1 MPQST
6 PASRPARPR
15 DAASLLIWRAQA
27 QGLEV
32 LMGRRGSRA
41 RFVPGVYVFPGGVL
55 EPRDRMVSA
64 RLGAHPFSL
73 SPGLDGNPSL
83 ARALAC
89 AAVREVHEE
98 TGLQLR
104 ASVLANLRVGA
115 DAEAEADPGTLPDL
129 SALRFL
135 GRAITPTNSRI
146 RFHARFF
153 AAPAASF
160 VGDLAG
166 DGELSD
172 LQWVSLDNPA
182 RLPMVDVTE
191 LMLSELAQQLSGAPH
206 QPALLSYS
214 GDRPRLRR
222 FS

>member
-6 PASRPARPR
+6 PTSRPVRPR

-104 ASVLANLRVGA
+104 ASVQTVA
-115 DAEAEADPGTLPDL
+115 DGRTDPGALPDL

-135 GRAITPTNSRI
+135 GRAITPTNSRM

-153 AAPAASF
+153 AAPVASF
-160 VGDLAG
+160 TGELAG

-172 LQWVSLDNPA
+172 LQWVGLDNPA

-214 GDRPRLRR
+214 GDKPRVRR
-222 FS
+222 FC

>member
-6 PASRPARPR
+6 LASRPARPR

-64 RLGAHPFSL
+64 RLGARPFFL

-104 ASVLANLRVGA
+104 ASVQTVA
-115 DAEAEADPGTLPDL
+115 DGRTDPGALPDL

-135 GRAITPTNSRI
+135 GRAITPTNSRM

-160 VGDLAG
+160 AGELAG

-172 LQWVSLDNPA
+172 LQWVSLDNLA

-214 GDRPRLRR
+214 GDKPRLRR

>member
-1 MPQST
+1 M
-6 PASRPARPR
+6 
-15 DAASLLIWRAQA
+15 
-27 QGLEV
+27 
-32 LMGRRGSRA
+32 
-41 RFVPGVYVFPGGVL
+41 
-55 EPRDRMVSA
+55 
-64 RLGAHPFSL
+64 
-73 SPGLDGNPSL
+73 
-83 ARALAC
+83 
-89 AAVREVHEE
+89 
-98 TGLQLR
+98 
-104 ASVLANLRVGA
+104 
-115 DAEAEADPGTLPDL
+115 PDL

-135 GRAITPTNSRI
+135 GRAITPTNSRM

-214 GDRPRLRR
+214 GDKPRLRR

>member
-6 PASRPARPR
+6 PAGRPARPR

-104 ASVLANLRVGA
+104 ASVQTVA
-115 DAEAEADPGTLPDL
+115 DGRTDPGALPDL

-135 GRAITPTNSRI
+135 GRAITPTNSRM

>member
-6 PASRPARPR
+6 LASRPARPR

-55 EPRDRMVSA
+55 EPRDHMVSA

-115 DAEAEADPGTLPDL
+115 AAEADPGALPDL

-135 GRAITPTNSRI
+135 GRAITPTNSRM

-160 VGDLAG
+160 TGELAG

-191 LMLSELAQQLSGAPH
+191 LMLSELAQQLSGASH

-214 GDRPRLRR
+214 GDKPRLRR
-222 FS
+222 FY

>member
-6 PASRPARPR
+6 LASRPARPR

-64 RLGAHPFSL
+64 RLGAQPFSL
-73 SPGLDGNPSL
+73 SPGLDGNVSL

-104 ASVLANLRVGA
+104 ASVGSSVHAGA
-115 DAEAEADPGTLPDL
+115 DGRTDPGALPDL

-135 GRAITPTNSRI
+135 GRAITPTNSRM

-160 VGDLAG
+160 VGELAG

-214 GDRPRLRR
+214 GDKPRLRR

>member
-6 PASRPARPR
+6 PANRPARPR
-15 DAASLLIWRAQA
+15 DAASLLIWRSHT

-55 EPRDRMVSA
+55 EPRDRLLSSRM
-64 RLGAHPFSL
+64 GALPLSP
-73 SPGLDGNPSL
+73 SPGLGGNPSL

-104 ASVLANLRVGA
+104 STVPTEVDLSDGA
-115 DAEAEADPGTLPDL
+115 LPDL

-135 GRAITPTNSRI
+135 GRAITPTNSRM

-160 VGDLAG
+160 VGELAG

-172 LQWVSLDNPA
+172 LQWVGLDNPA
-182 RLPMVDVTE
+182 CLPMVDVTE

>member
-6 PASRPARPR
+6 LASRPARPR

-64 RLGAHPFSL
+64 RLGAHPFFL

-104 ASVLANLRVGA
+104 ASVQTVA
-115 DAEAEADPGTLPDL
+115 DGRTDPGALPDL

-135 GRAITPTNSRI
+135 GRAITPTNSRM

-160 VGDLAG
+160 AGELAG

>member
-6 PASRPARPR
+6 LASRPARPR

-73 SPGLDGNPSL
+73 SPGLDGNVSL

-104 ASVLANLRVGA
+104 SSVHSGAN
-115 DAEAEADPGTLPDL
+115 AEADPGALPDL

-135 GRAITPTNSRI
+135 GRAITPTNSRM

-160 VGDLAG
+160 AGELAG

-172 LQWVSLDNPA
+172 LQWVGLDNPA

-214 GDRPRLRR
+214 GDRPRVRR

>member
-6 PASRPARPR
+6 LASRPARPR
-15 DAASLLIWRAQA
+15 DAASVLIWRAQA

-55 EPRDRMVSA
+55 EPRDRILSA
-64 RLGAHPFSL
+64 RMSAHALAPLIGLGGSKTL
-73 SPGLDGNPSL
+73 S
-83 ARALAC
+83 RALAC

-104 ASVLANLRVGA
+104 ASVHA
-115 DAEAEADPGTLPDL
+115 DAATADDLPDL
-129 SALRFL
+129 STLRFL
-135 GRAITPTNSRI
+135 GRAITPTNSRM

-160 VGDLAG
+160 TGELAG

-172 LQWVSLDNPA
+172 LQWVGLDNPA

-214 GDRPRLRR
+214 GDKPRVRR
-222 FS
+222 FC

>member
-41 RFVPGVYVFPGGVL
+41 RFVPDVYVFPGGVL
-55 EPRDRMVSA
+55 EPRDRRVSA
-64 RLGAHPFSL
+64 RLSAHPFRL

-104 ASVLANLRVGA
+104 ASVRLSVHGGA
-115 DAEAEADPGTLPDL
+115 DAGTDPAALPDL

-135 GRAITPTNSRI
+135 GRAITPTNSRM

-153 AAPAASF
+153 TAPVAAF
-160 VGDLAG
+160 MGELGG

-172 LQWVSLDNPA
+172 LQWVGLDNPA

-206 QPALLSYS
+206 QPALLSYR
-214 GDRPRLRR
+214 GDQPRVRR
-222 FS
+222 GP

>member
-1 MPQST
+1 MPQ
-6 PASRPARPR
+6 PIPVGRPARPR

-55 EPRDRMVSA
+55 EPRDRMVSK

-89 AAVREVHEE
+89 AAVREVYEE

-104 ASVLANLRVGA
+104 ASVRANLRVGA
-115 DAEAEADPGTLPDL
+115 DAEADPGALPDL

-135 GRAITPTNSRI
+135 GRAITPTNSRM

-160 VGDLAG
+160 MGELAG

-182 RLPMVDVTE
+182 RLPMVDVTD
-191 LMLSELAQQLSGAPH
+191 LMLTELALQLSGAPH

-214 GDRPRLRR
+214 GDKPRVRR
-222 FS
+222 FC

>member
-6 PASRPARPR
+6 LASRPARPR

-64 RLGAHPFSL
+64 RLGAHPFFL

-104 ASVLANLRVGA
+104 ASVQTVA
-115 DAEAEADPGTLPDL
+115 DGRTDPGALPDL

-135 GRAITPTNSRI
+135 GRAITPTNSRM

-160 VGDLAG
+160 AGELAG

-214 GDRPRLRR
+214 GDKPRLRR

>member
-1 MPQST
+1 MLQST
-6 PASRPARPR
+6 PVRGPVRPR
-15 DAASLLIWRAQA
+15 DAASVLIWREHA
-27 QGLEV
+27 QGLQV

-55 EPRDRMVSA
+55 EPHDRVLSA
-64 RLGAHPFSL
+64 RMGVHPLVPSVGLGGSET
-73 SPGLDGNPSL
+73 L

-104 ASVLANLRVGA
+104 AVVHA
-115 DAEAEADPGTLPDL
+115 DDTAEASALPDL

-135 GRAITPTNSRI
+135 GRAITPTNSRM

-153 AAPAASF
+153 AAPATSF
-160 VGDLAG
+160 MGELAG

-172 LQWVSLDNPA
+172 LQWVDLDNPA

-191 LMLSELAQQLSGAPH
+191 LMLSELAQHLSGAPH
-206 QPALLSYS
+206 QPALMSYS
-214 GDRPRLRR
+214 GDKPRVRR
-222 FS
+222 LL

>member
-6 PASRPARPR
+6 LASRPARPR

-64 RLGAHPFSL
+64 RLGAHPFFL

-104 ASVLANLRVGA
+104 ASVQTVA
-115 DAEAEADPGTLPDL
+115 DGRTDPGALPDL

-135 GRAITPTNSRI
+135 GRAITPTNSRM

>member
-64 RLGAHPFSL
+64 RLGAHPFFL

-104 ASVLANLRVGA
+104 ANVHAGS
-115 DAEAEADPGTLPDL
+115 DPGVAPSALPDL
-129 SALRFL
+129 SHLRFL
-135 GRAITPTNSRI
+135 GRAITPTNSRM

-160 VGDLAG
+160 TGELAG

-172 LQWVSLDNPA
+172 LQWVGLDNPA
-182 RLPMVDVTE
+182 CLPMVDVTE

>member
-1 MPQST
+1 MPQSS
-6 PASRPARPR
+6 PASRPVRPR
-15 DAASLLIWRAQA
+15 DAASVLIWRAQA

-55 EPRDRMVSA
+55 EPRDRMVSE
-64 RLGAHPFSL
+64 RLGAQPFFL

-104 ASVLANLRVGA
+104 ASVHAG
-115 DAEAEADPGTLPDL
+115 ADPGVEPSALPDL

-135 GRAITPTNSRI
+135 GRAITPTNSRM
-146 RFHARFF
+146 RFNARFF

-182 RLPMVDVTE
+182 RLPMIDVTE

-214 GDRPRLRR
+214 GDKPRVRR

>member
-6 PASRPARPR
+6 LASRPARPR
-15 DAASLLIWRAQA
+15 DAASVLIWRAQA

-104 ASVLANLRVGA
+104 ASVHA
-115 DAEAEADPGTLPDL
+115 DAATADDLPDL
-129 SALRFL
+129 STLRFL
-135 GRAITPTNSRI
+135 GRAITPTNSRM

-153 AAPAASF
+153 AAPVASF
-160 VGDLAG
+160 TGELAG

-172 LQWVSLDNPA
+172 LQWVGLDNPA

-214 GDRPRLRR
+214 GDKPRVRR
-222 FS
+222 FC

>member
-6 PASRPARPR
+6 LVSRPARPR

-64 RLGAHPFSL
+64 RLGAHPFFL

-104 ASVLANLRVGA
+104 ASVQTVA
-115 DAEAEADPGTLPDL
+115 DGRTDPGALPDL

-135 GRAITPTNSRI
+135 GRAITPTNSRM

>member
-6 PASRPARPR
+6 FASRPARPR
-15 DAASLLIWRAQA
+15 DAASVLIWRAQA

-55 EPRDRMVSA
+55 EPRDRILSA
-64 RLGAHPFSL
+64 RMGVHPLVPSLGLGGA
-73 SPGLDGNPSL
+73 PSL

-104 ASVLANLRVGA
+104 ASVHAAAG
-115 DAEAEADPGTLPDL
+115 DLPDL
-129 SALRFL
+129 SALSFL
-135 GRAITPTNSRI
+135 GRAITPTNSRM

-160 VGDLAG
+160 VGDLGG

-172 LQWVSLDNPA
+172 LQWVGLDNPA

-191 LMLSELAQQLSGAPH
+191 LMLSELAQHLSGAPH

-214 GDRPRLRR
+214 GDKPRVRR
-222 FS
+222 LP

>member
-6 PASRPARPR
+6 LASRPARPR

-104 ASVLANLRVGA
+104 ASVQTVA
-115 DAEAEADPGTLPDL
+115 DGRTDPGALPDL

-135 GRAITPTNSRI
+135 GRAITPTNSRM

-160 VGDLAG
+160 VGELAG

-214 GDRPRLRR
+214 GDKPRLRR

>member
-1 MPQST
+1 MPQ
-6 PASRPARPR
+6 PNAASRPVRPR
-15 DAASLLIWRAQA
+15 DAASLLIWREHA
-27 QGLEV
+27 QGLQV

-55 EPRDRMVSA
+55 EPHDRTLSA
-64 RLGAHPFSL
+64 RMGAHPRSASL
-73 SPGLDGNPSL
+73 GLGGNPAL

-98 TGLQLR
+98 TGLQLL
-104 ASVLANLRVGA
+104 ASFN
-115 DAEAEADPGTLPDL
+115 AEPSDLPDL

-135 GRAITPTNSRI
+135 GRAITPTNSRM

-160 VGDLAG
+160 IGELAG

-172 LQWVSLDNPA
+172 LQWVGLDNPS

-191 LMLSELAQQLSGAPH
+191 LMLSELAQHLSGASH

-214 GDRPRLRR
+214 GDKPRVRR
-222 FS
+222 LP

>member
-6 PASRPARPR
+6 LASRPARPR

-64 RLGAHPFSL
+64 RLGAHPFFL

-115 DAEAEADPGTLPDL
+115 DPGVEPSALPDL

-135 GRAITPTNSRI
+135 GRAITPTNSHM

-160 VGDLAG
+160 MGELAG

-172 LQWVSLDNPA
+172 LQWVGLDNPA
-182 RLPMVDVTE
+182 RLPMIDVTE

-214 GDRPRLRR
+214 GDGPRLRR

>member
-6 PASRPARPR
+6 LASRPTRPR

-64 RLGAHPFSL
+64 RLGAHPFFL

-104 ASVLANLRVGA
+104 ASVQTVA
-115 DAEAEADPGTLPDL
+115 DGRTDPGALPDL

-135 GRAITPTNSRI
+135 GRAITPTNSRM

>member
-6 PASRPARPR
+6 LASRPARPR

-64 RLGAHPFSL
+64 RLGAHPFFL

-104 ASVLANLRVGA
+104 ASVQTVA
-115 DAEAEADPGTLPDL
+115 DGRTDPGALPDL

-135 GRAITPTNSRI
+135 GRAITPTNSRM

-160 VGDLAG
+160 VGELAG

-214 GDRPRLRR
+214 GDKPRLRR

>member
-1 MPQST
+1 MLQSN
-6 PASRPARPR
+6 PARGPVRPR
-15 DAASLLIWRAQA
+15 DAASVLIWREHA
-27 QGLEV
+27 QGLQV

-55 EPRDRMVSA
+55 EPHDRVLSA
-64 RLGAHPFSL
+64 RMGVHPRVPSFGLGGSKT
-73 SPGLDGNPSL
+73 L
-83 ARALAC
+83 ARALVC

-104 ASVLANLRVGA
+104 AIVHADDTAKAGA
-115 DAEAEADPGTLPDL
+115 LPDL

-135 GRAITPTNSRI
+135 GRAITPTNSHM

-160 VGDLAG
+160 TGQLAG

-172 LQWVSLDNPA
+172 LQWVGLDNPT

-191 LMLSELAQQLSGAPH
+191 LMLSELAQQLSGAPY

-214 GDRPRLRR
+214 GDKPRVRR
-222 FS
+222 LP

>member
-6 PASRPARPR
+6 FANQPARPR
-15 DAASLLIWRAQA
+15 DAASVLIWRAQA

-55 EPRDRMVSA
+55 EPRDRILSA
-64 RLGAHPFSL
+64 RMGVHPLVPSLGLGGA
-73 SPGLDGNPSL
+73 PSL

-104 ASVLANLRVGA
+104 ASFN
-115 DAEAEADPGTLPDL
+115 AEPSALPDL

-135 GRAITPTNSRI
+135 GRAITPTNSRM

-160 VGDLAG
+160 MGELAG

-172 LQWVSLDNPA
+172 LQWVGLDNPA

-214 GDRPRLRR
+214 GDKPRVRR
-222 FS
+222 LP

>member
-27 QGLEV
+27 LGLEV

-55 EPRDRMVSA
+55 EPRDRLLSA
-64 RLGAHPFSL
+64 RMGALPLSP

-104 ASVLANLRVGA
+104 SSVHA
-115 DAEAEADPGTLPDL
+115 DADPSDGALPDL

-135 GRAITPTNSRI
+135 GRAITPTNSRM

-160 VGDLAG
+160 AGELAG

-214 GDRPRLRR
+214 GDRPRVRR

>member
-6 PASRPARPR
+6 LASRPARPR

-83 ARALAC
+83 ACALAC

-104 ASVLANLRVGA
+104 ASAGSSVQTVA
-115 DAEAEADPGTLPDL
+115 DGRTDPGALPDL

-135 GRAITPTNSRI
+135 GRAITPTNSRM

-160 VGDLAG
+160 VGELAG

-191 LMLSELAQQLSGAPH
+191 LMLSELALQLSGAPH

-214 GDRPRLRR
+214 GDKPRVRR

>member
-1 MPQST
+1 MPQSS
-6 PASRPARPR
+6 PASRPVRPR
-15 DAASLLIWRAQA
+15 DAASVLIWRAQA

-55 EPRDRMVSA
+55 EPRDRMVSE
-64 RLGAHPFSL
+64 RLGAQPFFL

-104 ASVLANLRVGA
+104 ASVHAGS
-115 DAEAEADPGTLPDL
+115 DPGVEPSALPDL

-135 GRAITPTNSRI
+135 GRAITPTNSRM

-160 VGDLAG
+160 VGELAG

-214 GDRPRLRR
+214 GDKPRVRR
-222 FS
+222 FP

>member
-1 MPQST
+1 MPQYT

-55 EPRDRMVSA
+55 EPCDRMVSA
-64 RLGAHPFSL
+64 RLGAHPFPL

-104 ASVLANLRVGA
+104 SSVHSGANGGT
-115 DAEAEADPGTLPDL
+115 DPSTLPDL

-135 GRAITPTNSRI
+135 GRAITPTISRM

-153 AAPAASF
+153 AASAASF
-160 VGDLAG
+160 TGELAG

-172 LQWVSLDNPA
+172 LQWVGLDNPA

-191 LMLSELAQQLSGAPH
+191 LMLSELAQQLSGALH

-214 GDRPRLRR
+214 GDKPRVRR

>member
-1 MPQST
+1 MGVHPLV
-6 PASRPARPR
+6 P
-15 DAASLLIWRAQA
+15 SL
-27 QGLEV
+27 GL
-32 LMGRRGSRA
+32 
-41 RFVPGVYVFPGGVL
+41 GG
-55 EPRDRMVSA
+55 A
-64 RLGAHPFSL
+64 
-73 SPGLDGNPSL
+73 PSL

-89 AAVREVHEE
+89 AAVREVFEE

-104 ASVLANLRVGA
+104 TSVRA
-115 DAEAEADPGTLPDL
+115 DAAAGDLPDL

-135 GRAITPTNSRI
+135 GRAITPTNSRM

-160 VGDLAG
+160 MGELAG

-172 LQWVSLDNPA
+172 LQWVGLDNPA

-191 LMLSELAQQLSGAPH
+191 LMLSELAQHLSGAPH

-214 GDRPRLRR
+214 GDKPRVRR
-222 FS
+222 LP

>member
-6 PASRPARPR
+6 FAGRPARPR
-15 DAASLLIWRAQA
+15 DAASVLIWREHA
-27 QGLEV
+27 QGLQV
-32 LMGRRGSRA
+32 LMGQRGSRA
-41 RFVPGVYVFPGGVL
+41 SFVPGVYVFPGGVL
-55 EPRDRMVSA
+55 EAHDRTLSA
-64 RLGAHPFSL
+64 QMGAHPL
-73 SPGLDGNPSL
+73 LPSPGLGGNPAL

-89 AAVREVHEE
+89 AAVREVFEE

-104 ASVLANLRVGA
+104 ASVHA
-115 DAEAEADPGTLPDL
+115 DAATGDFPDL

-135 GRAITPTNSRI
+135 GRAITPTNSRM

-160 VGDLAG
+160 MGELAG

-172 LQWVSLDNPA
+172 LQWVGLENPA
-182 RLPMVDVTE
+182 RLPMIDVTE
-191 LMLSELAQQLSGAPH
+191 LMLSELAQHLSGAPH

-214 GDRPRLRR
+214 GDKPRVRR
-222 FS
+222 LL